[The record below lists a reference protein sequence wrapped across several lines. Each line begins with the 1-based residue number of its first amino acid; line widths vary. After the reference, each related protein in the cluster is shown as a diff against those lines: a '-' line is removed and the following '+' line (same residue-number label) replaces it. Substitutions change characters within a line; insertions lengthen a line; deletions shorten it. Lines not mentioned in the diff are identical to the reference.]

1 MTYPVEILLTRAD
14 CVPVMAD
21 TTAEIEREQFNITT
35 LQRSATLRTGDA
47 AEDVAAITAL
57 TDQIT
62 PLETRIA
69 GMTPGSEVRNNS
81 EIQLRALRRDRE
93 ALQDAQLKQGAR
105 AAFRRQR
112 ALDSA
117 QRQLVGLQDCLAQV
131 TTRHDGLST

>member
-1 MTYPVEILLTRAD
+1 MTYSTEILLTQAD
-14 CVPVMAD
+14 CDIVIAD
-21 TTAEIEREQFNITT
+21 TNEEIEREQFNITA

-47 AEDVAAITAL
+47 TEDAEAITAL

-69 GMTPGSEVRNNS
+69 GMTTGSEARTKA
-81 EIQLRALRRDRE
+81 ELQLRALRRDRE

-105 AAFRRQR
+105 AAFRRLR

-117 QRQLVGLQDCLAQV
+117 QRQLAGLQDCLAQV
-131 TTRHDGLST
+131 TARRAALPA